1 MNAEKLQCLTTAC
14 WLRGYVGTL
23 DFDHNGTLVHRM
35 NQAADLLEKTWTEYA
50 EANGYGDIKI
60 PEGKT

>member
-14 WLRGYVGTL
+14 WLRGYADTL
-23 DFDHNGTLVHRM
+23 DKDTYIPLIRRM
-35 NQAADLLEKTWTEYA
+35 HLAATLLEKTWAEYA
-50 EANGYGDIKI
+50 EANGYGDIQI